1 MSFAYPR
8 TISPK
13 PIAADVDRRY
23 GELEVPPCKFE
34 DLAPGWPSTR
44 LVISAA
50 TTIMFDRMSD
60 GVGELQIGV
69 FDA

>member
-44 LVISAA
+44 LVISAG
-50 TTIMFDRMSD
+50 TKIMF
-60 GVGELQIGV
+60 V
-69 FDA
+69 